1 MFSNLYKA
9 GFVHLGEDARVIDM
23 NAILEK
29 RLKEEA
35 ERRSRQPEHEL
46 VAAQDGFTEG
56 LNAEKVDVLL
66 EPDAEA
72 TSLQNAS
79 IQEQEQL
86 RQEIEEARN
95 ELASLQAQIEQEK
108 EQAQLEIDQMKAKAF
123 EEANEQGY
131 QEGYRKGLDSVQEL
145 QKQCEDERLQQEQ
158 EYQKKLEEMEP
169 LMVDT
174 LCDVYS
180 HIFKVEA
187 KEHKEL
193 VLKLLQDTLLKV
205 DGTGSIIVHVA
216 KEDYAYVQEQ
226 KGALLEEAG
235 MQSGSVEIV
244 SDAALARAQCMIETE
259 GGVYDC
265 SLDTELAELKR
276 RLMLLAYQKPGVK
289 QNSTGKAGFGK
300 DFAL

>member
-66 EPDAEA
+66 EPDVEVA
-72 TSLQNAS
+72 SQQNAS

-86 RQEIEEARN
+86 KQEIEEARN
-95 ELASLQAQIEQEK
+95 ELAGLQAQIEQEK

-276 RLMLLAYQKPGVK
+276 RLMLLAYQK
-289 QNSTGKAGFGK
+289 S
-300 DFAL
+300 

>member
-193 VLKLLQDTLLKV
+193 VLKLLQVTLLKV

-276 RLMLLAYQKPGVK
+276 RLMLLAYQKP
-289 QNSTGKAGFGK
+289 
-300 DFAL
+300 

>member
-66 EPDAEA
+66 EPDAEVA
-72 TSLQNAS
+72 SQQNAS

-86 RQEIEEARN
+86 KQEIEEARN
-95 ELASLQAQIEQEK
+95 ELAGLQAQIEQEK
-108 EQAQLEIDQMKAKAF
+108 EQAKLEIDQMKAKAF

-276 RLMLLAYQKPGVK
+276 RLMLLTYQK
-289 QNSTGKAGFGK
+289 S
-300 DFAL
+300 

>member
-72 TSLQNAS
+72 ASLQNAS
-79 IQEQEQL
+79 VQEQEQL

-95 ELASLQAQIEQEK
+95 ELASLQAQLEQEK

-174 LCDVYS
+174 LCDVYC

-276 RLMLLAYQKPGVK
+276 RLMLLAYQK
-289 QNSTGKAGFGK
+289 S
-300 DFAL
+300 

>member
-72 TSLQNAS
+72 ASQQNAS

-86 RQEIEEARN
+86 NQEIEEARN

-276 RLMLLAYQKPGVK
+276 RLMLLAYQK
-289 QNSTGKAGFGK
+289 S
-300 DFAL
+300 

>member
-72 TSLQNAS
+72 ASQQNAS

-86 RQEIEEARN
+86 NQEIEEARN
-95 ELASLQAQIEQEK
+95 ELASLQAQLEQEK
-108 EQAQLEIDQMKAKAF
+108 EQAQLEIDQMKTKAF

-276 RLMLLAYQKPGVK
+276 RLMLLAYQK
-289 QNSTGKAGFGK
+289 S
-300 DFAL
+300 

>member
-72 TSLQNAS
+72 ASQQNAS

-86 RQEIEEARN
+86 NQEIEEARN
-95 ELASLQAQIEQEK
+95 ELASL
-108 EQAQLEIDQMKAKAF
+108 QAQLEIDQMKAKAF

-226 KGALLEEAG
+226 KAALLEEAG

-276 RLMLLAYQKPGVK
+276 RLMLLAYQK
-289 QNSTGKAGFGK
+289 S
-300 DFAL
+300 

>member
-35 ERRSRQPEHEL
+35 ERRSREPEHEL

-72 TSLQNAS
+72 ASQQNAS

-86 RQEIEEARN
+86 KQEIEEARN
-95 ELASLQAQIEQEK
+95 ELAGLQAQIEQEK

-205 DGTGSIIVHVA
+205 DGTGSIIIHVA

-276 RLMLLAYQKPGVK
+276 RLMLLAYQK
-289 QNSTGKAGFGK
+289 S
-300 DFAL
+300 

>member
-66 EPDAEA
+66 EPDAEVA
-72 TSLQNAS
+72 SQQNAS

-86 RQEIEEARN
+86 KQEIEEARN
-95 ELASLQAQIEQEK
+95 ELASLQAQLEQEK

-226 KGALLEEAG
+226 KAALLEEAG

-276 RLMLLAYQKPGVK
+276 RLMLLAYQK
-289 QNSTGKAGFGK
+289 S
-300 DFAL
+300 

>member
-1 MFSNLYKA
+1 MSSNLYKA
-9 GFVHLGEDARVIDM
+9 GFVHLGENARVIDM
-23 NAILEK
+23 NEILEQC
-29 RLKEEA
+29 LKEEA
-35 ERRSRQPEHEL
+35 ERRSREPEL

-56 LNAEKVDVLL
+56 LDADKVDVLL

-72 TSLQNAS
+72 ASRQKAS
-79 IQEQEQL
+79 IQEQEHL
-86 RQEIEEARN
+86 NRELEAARN
-95 ELASLQAQIEQEK
+95 ELASLQTRIEQEK
-108 EQAQLEIDQMKAKAF
+108 EQAQLEIEQMKAKAF

-131 QEGYRKGLDSVQEL
+131 QEGYQKGLDSVQEL
-145 QKQCEDERLQQEQ
+145 QKQCEAERLQQEQ

-169 LMVDT
+169 VMVDT

-187 KEHKEL
+187 REHKEL

-205 DGTGSIIVHVA
+205 DGAGSVIIHVA

-226 KGALLEEAG
+226 KAALLEEAG

-244 SDAALARAQCMIETE
+244 SDATLARAQCMIETE

-276 RLMLLAYQKPGVK
+276 RLILLAYQK
-289 QNSTGKAGFGK
+289 S
-300 DFAL
+300 

>member
-72 TSLQNAS
+72 VSLQNAS

-86 RQEIEEARN
+86 KQEIEEARN
-95 ELASLQAQIEQEK
+95 ELASLQAQLEQEK

-216 KEDYAYVQEQ
+216 KEYYAYVQEQ

-276 RLMLLAYQKPGVK
+276 RLMLLAYQK
-289 QNSTGKAGFGK
+289 S
-300 DFAL
+300 

>member
-66 EPDAEA
+66 EPDVEVA
-72 TSLQNAS
+72 SQQNAS

-86 RQEIEEARN
+86 KQEIEEARN
-95 ELASLQAQIEQEK
+95 ELAGLQAQIEQEK

-226 KGALLEEAG
+226 KAALLEEAG

-276 RLMLLAYQKPGVK
+276 RLMLLAYQK
-289 QNSTGKAGFGK
+289 S
-300 DFAL
+300 

>member
-1 MFSNLYKA
+1 MFSTLYKA

-72 TSLQNAS
+72 ASLQNAS

-86 RQEIEEARN
+86 KQEIEEARN

-131 QEGYRKGLDSVQEL
+131 QEGYRKGLDSAQEL

-276 RLMLLAYQKPGVK
+276 RLMLLAYQK
-289 QNSTGKAGFGK
+289 S
-300 DFAL
+300 

>member
-35 ERRSRQPEHEL
+35 ERRSREPEHEL

-72 TSLQNAS
+72 ASQQNAS

-86 RQEIEEARN
+86 KQEIEEARN
-95 ELASLQAQIEQEK
+95 ELAGLQAQIEQEK

-276 RLMLLAYQKPGVK
+276 RLMLLAYQK
-289 QNSTGKAGFGK
+289 S
-300 DFAL
+300 

>member
-1 MFSNLYKA
+1 MSSNLYKA
-9 GFVHLGEDARVIDM
+9 GFIHLGESARIIDM
-23 NAILEK
+23 NEILEQH
-29 RLKEEA
+29 LKEEA
-35 ERRSRQPEHEL
+35 QRRSREPEL

-56 LNAEKVDVLL
+56 LDAEKVDVLL
-66 EPDAEA
+66 EPDAETA
-72 TSLQNAS
+72 SMQNAS

-86 RQEIEEARN
+86 NREVEAARN
-95 ELASLQAQIEQEK
+95 ELAGLQARIEQEK
-108 EQAQLEIDQMKAKAF
+108 EQAQLEIEQMKAKAF
-123 EEANEQGY
+123 EEADEQGY

-145 QKQCEDERLQQEQ
+145 QKQCEAERLQQEQ
-158 EYQKKLEEMEP
+158 EYQKRLQEMEP
-169 LMVDT
+169 VMVDT

-205 DGTGSIIVHVA
+205 DSTGSIMIHVA

-226 KGALLEEAG
+226 KAALLEGAG

-244 SDAALARAQCMIETE
+244 SDATLARAQCMIETE

-276 RLMLLAYQKPGVK
+276 RLMLLAYQK
-289 QNSTGKAGFGK
+289 S
-300 DFAL
+300 

>member
-72 TSLQNAS
+72 ACLQNAS
-79 IQEQEQL
+79 VQEQEQL
-86 RQEIEEARN
+86 KQKIEEARN
-95 ELASLQAQIEQEK
+95 ELAGLQAQIEQEK

-276 RLMLLAYQKPGVK
+276 RLMLLAYQK
-289 QNSTGKAGFGK
+289 S
-300 DFAL
+300 

>member
-72 TSLQNAS
+72 ASQQNAS

-86 RQEIEEARN
+86 NQEIEEARN
-95 ELASLQAQIEQEK
+95 ELASLQAQLEQEK

-226 KGALLEEAG
+226 KAALLEEAG

-276 RLMLLAYQKPGVK
+276 RLMLLAYQKP
-289 QNSTGKAGFGK
+289 
-300 DFAL
+300 

>member
-1 MFSNLYKA
+1 MSSNLYKA
-9 GFVHLGEDARVIDM
+9 GFIHLGESARVIDM
-23 NAILEK
+23 YEIMEQ

-35 ERRSRQPEHEL
+35 QRRSREPEHEL

-72 TSLQNAS
+72 ASQQNAS

-86 RQEIEEARN
+86 KQEIEEARN
-95 ELASLQAQIEQEK
+95 ELAGLQAQIEQEK

-276 RLMLLAYQKPGVK
+276 RLMLLAYQK
-289 QNSTGKAGFGK
+289 S
-300 DFAL
+300 

>member
-9 GFVHLGEDARVIDM
+9 SFVHLGEDARVIDM

-35 ERRSRQPEHEL
+35 QRRSREPEHEL

-72 TSLQNAS
+72 ASQQNAS

-86 RQEIEEARN
+86 KQKIEEARN
-95 ELASLQAQIEQEK
+95 ELAGLQAQIEQEK

-276 RLMLLAYQKPGVK
+276 RLMLLAYQK
-289 QNSTGKAGFGK
+289 S
-300 DFAL
+300 

>member
-46 VAAQDGFTEG
+46 VAAQGGFTEG

-72 TSLQNAS
+72 ASQQNAS

-86 RQEIEEARN
+86 NQEIEEARN
-95 ELASLQAQIEQEK
+95 ELASLQAQLEQEK

-226 KGALLEEAG
+226 KAALLEEAG

-276 RLMLLAYQKPGVK
+276 RLMLLAYQK
-289 QNSTGKAGFGK
+289 S
-300 DFAL
+300 

>member
-72 TSLQNAS
+72 TSQQNAS

-86 RQEIEEARN
+86 NQEIEEARN
-95 ELASLQAQIEQEK
+95 ELASLQAQLEQEK

-276 RLMLLAYQKPGVK
+276 RLMLLAYQK
-289 QNSTGKAGFGK
+289 S
-300 DFAL
+300 

>member
-1 MFSNLYKA
+1 MTRSLFSNLYKV

-72 TSLQNAS
+72 ASQQNAS

-86 RQEIEEARN
+86 KQEIEEARN
-95 ELASLQAQIEQEK
+95 ELAGLQAQIEQEK

-276 RLMLLAYQKPGVK
+276 RLMLLAYQK
-289 QNSTGKAGFGK
+289 S
-300 DFAL
+300 

>member
-66 EPDAEA
+66 EPDAEVA
-72 TSLQNAS
+72 SQQNAS

-86 RQEIEEARN
+86 KQEIGEARN
-95 ELASLQAQIEQEK
+95 ELAGLQAQIEQEK

-276 RLMLLAYQKPGVK
+276 RLMLLAYQK
-289 QNSTGKAGFGK
+289 S
-300 DFAL
+300 

>member
-1 MFSNLYKA
+1 MSSNLYKA
-9 GFVHLGEDARVIDM
+9 GFIHLGESARVIDM
-23 NAILEK
+23 NEILEQ

-35 ERRSRQPEHEL
+35 QRRSRQPEREL

-56 LNAEKVDVLL
+56 LDAEKVDVLL

-72 TSLQNAS
+72 ASTQNAS

-86 RQEIEEARN
+86 NREIEAARN
-95 ELASLQAQIEQEK
+95 ELAGLQAQIEQEK
-108 EQAQLEIDQMKAKAF
+108 EQAQLEIEQMKAKTF

-131 QEGYRKGLDSVQEL
+131 QEGYRKGMDSVQEL
-145 QKQCEDERLQQEQ
+145 QKQYEAERLQQEQ

-169 LMVDT
+169 MMVDT

-205 DGTGSIIVHVA
+205 DSTGSIMIHVA

-226 KGALLEEAG
+226 KAALLEEAG

-244 SDAALARAQCMIETE
+244 SDATLARAQCMIETE

-276 RLMLLAYQKPGVK
+276 RLMLLAYQK
-289 QNSTGKAGFGK
+289 S
-300 DFAL
+300 

>member
-72 TSLQNAS
+72 ASLQNAS

-86 RQEIEEARN
+86 KQEIEEARN
-95 ELASLQAQIEQEK
+95 ELAGLQAQIEQEK

-276 RLMLLAYQKPGVK
+276 RLMLLAYQK
-289 QNSTGKAGFGK
+289 S
-300 DFAL
+300 

>member
-35 ERRSRQPEHEL
+35 ERRSRQPKHEL

-72 TSLQNAS
+72 ASLQNAS

-226 KGALLEEAG
+226 KAALLEEAG

-276 RLMLLAYQKPGVK
+276 RLMLLAYQK
-289 QNSTGKAGFGK
+289 S
-300 DFAL
+300 

>member
-66 EPDAEA
+66 EPDEEA
-72 TSLQNAS
+72 ASLQNAS

-86 RQEIEEARN
+86 KQEIEEARN

-226 KGALLEEAG
+226 KAALLEEAG

-276 RLMLLAYQKPGVK
+276 RLMLLAYQK
-289 QNSTGKAGFGK
+289 S
-300 DFAL
+300 

>member
-72 TSLQNAS
+72 ASQQKAS

-86 RQEIEEARN
+86 NQEIEEARN
-95 ELASLQAQIEQEK
+95 ELASLQAQLEQEK

-158 EYQKKLEEMEP
+158 EYQKKLEDMEP
-169 LMVDT
+169 RRVDT
-174 LCDVYS
+174 WCDVSS

-226 KGALLEEAG
+226 KAALLEEAG

-276 RLMLLAYQKPGVK
+276 RLMLLAYQKP
-289 QNSTGKAGFGK
+289 
-300 DFAL
+300 

>member
-1 MFSNLYKA
+1 LFSNLYKA

-72 TSLQNAS
+72 ASQQNAS

-86 RQEIEEARN
+86 NQEIEEARN
-95 ELASLQAQIEQEK
+95 ELASLQAQLEQEK

-276 RLMLLAYQKPGVK
+276 RLMLLAYQK
-289 QNSTGKAGFGK
+289 S
-300 DFAL
+300 

>member
-66 EPDAEA
+66 EPDVEVA
-72 TSLQNAS
+72 SQQNAS

-86 RQEIEEARN
+86 KQEIEKARN
-95 ELASLQAQIEQEK
+95 ELAGLQAQIEQEK

-205 DGTGSIIVHVA
+205 DGTGSIIIHVA

-276 RLMLLAYQKPGVK
+276 RLMLLAYQK
-289 QNSTGKAGFGK
+289 S
-300 DFAL
+300 

>member
-66 EPDAEA
+66 EPDEEA
-72 TSLQNAS
+72 ASLQNAS

-86 RQEIEEARN
+86 KQEIEEARN

-205 DGTGSIIVHVA
+205 DGTGSVIVHVA

-276 RLMLLAYQKPGVK
+276 RLMLLAYQK
-289 QNSTGKAGFGK
+289 S
-300 DFAL
+300 

>member
-72 TSLQNAS
+72 TSQQNAS

-86 RQEIEEARN
+86 KQEIEEARN
-95 ELASLQAQIEQEK
+95 ELAGLQAQIEQEK

-276 RLMLLAYQKPGVK
+276 RLMLLAYQK
-289 QNSTGKAGFGK
+289 S
-300 DFAL
+300 

>member
-1 MFSNLYKA
+1 MSSNLYKA
-9 GFVHLGEDARVIDM
+9 GFIHLGESTRIIDM
-23 NAILEK
+23 NEILEQ

-35 ERRSRQPEHEL
+35 QRRSREPEL

-56 LNAEKVDVLL
+56 LDAEKVDVLL
-66 EPDAEA
+66 EPDAETA
-72 TSLQNAS
+72 SMQNAS

-86 RQEIEEARN
+86 NREVEAARN
-95 ELASLQAQIEQEK
+95 ELAGLQARIEQEK

-145 QKQCEDERLQQEQ
+145 QKQCEAERLQQEQ
-158 EYQKKLEEMEP
+158 EYQKRLQEMEP
-169 LMVDT
+169 VMVDT

-205 DGTGSIIVHVA
+205 DSTGSIMIHVA

-226 KGALLEEAG
+226 KAALLEGAG

-244 SDAALARAQCMIETE
+244 SDATLARAQCMIETE

-276 RLMLLAYQKPGVK
+276 RLMLLAYQK
-289 QNSTGKAGFGK
+289 S
-300 DFAL
+300 

>member
-72 TSLQNAS
+72 ASQQNAS

-86 RQEIEEARN
+86 NQEIEEARN
-95 ELASLQAQIEQEK
+95 ELASLQAQLEQEK
-108 EQAQLEIDQMKAKAF
+108 EQAQLEIDQMKDKAF

-276 RLMLLAYQKPGVK
+276 RLMLLAYQKP
-289 QNSTGKAGFGK
+289 
-300 DFAL
+300 

>member
-35 ERRSRQPEHEL
+35 QRRSREPEHEL

-72 TSLQNAS
+72 ASQQNAS

-86 RQEIEEARN
+86 KQKIEEARN
-95 ELASLQAQIEQEK
+95 ELAGLQAQIEQEK

-180 HIFKVEA
+180 HIFKVEE

-226 KGALLEEAG
+226 KAALLEEAG
-235 MQSGSVEIV
+235 MQSSSVEIV
-244 SDAALARAQCMIETE
+244 SDATLARAQCMIETE

-276 RLMLLAYQKPGVK
+276 RLMLLAYQK
-289 QNSTGKAGFGK
+289 S
-300 DFAL
+300 

>member
-1 MFSNLYKA
+1 LSSNLYKA
-9 GFVHLGEDARVIDM
+9 GFIHLGESARVIDM
-23 NAILEK
+23 YEIMEQ

-35 ERRSRQPEHEL
+35 QRRSREPEHEL

-72 TSLQNAS
+72 ASQQNAS

-86 RQEIEEARN
+86 KQEIEEARN
-95 ELASLQAQIEQEK
+95 ELAGLQAQIEQEK

-276 RLMLLAYQKPGVK
+276 RLMLLAYQK
-289 QNSTGKAGFGK
+289 S
-300 DFAL
+300 

>member
-1 MFSNLYKA
+1 MSSNLYKA
-9 GFVHLGEDARVIDM
+9 GFVHLGENARVIDM
-23 NAILEK
+23 NEILEQC
-29 RLKEEA
+29 LKEEA
-35 ERRSRQPEHEL
+35 ERRSREPEL

-56 LNAEKVDVLL
+56 LDADKVDVLL

-72 TSLQNAS
+72 ASRQNAS
-79 IQEQEQL
+79 IQEQEHL
-86 RQEIEEARN
+86 NRELEAARN
-95 ELASLQAQIEQEK
+95 ELASLQARIEQEK
-108 EQAQLEIDQMKAKAF
+108 EQAQLEIEQMKAKAF

-131 QEGYRKGLDSVQEL
+131 QEGYQKGLDSVQEL
-145 QKQCEDERLQQEQ
+145 QKQCEAERLQQEQ

-169 LMVDT
+169 VMVDT

-187 KEHKEL
+187 REHKEL

-205 DGTGSIIVHVA
+205 DGTGSIIIHVA

-226 KGALLEEAG
+226 KAALLEEAG

-244 SDAALARAQCMIETE
+244 SDATLARAQCMIETE

-276 RLMLLAYQKPGVK
+276 RLMLLAYQK
-289 QNSTGKAGFGK
+289 S
-300 DFAL
+300 

>member
-35 ERRSRQPEHEL
+35 QRRSREPEHEL

-72 TSLQNAS
+72 ASQQNAS

-86 RQEIEEARN
+86 KQKIEEARN
-95 ELASLQAQIEQEK
+95 ELAGLQAQIEQEK
-108 EQAQLEIDQMKAKAF
+108 EQAQLEIDQMKTKAF

-276 RLMLLAYQKPGVK
+276 RLMLLAYQK
-289 QNSTGKAGFGK
+289 S
-300 DFAL
+300 

>member
-72 TSLQNAS
+72 ASLQNAS

-86 RQEIEEARN
+86 KQEIEEARN

-145 QKQCEDERLQQEQ
+145 QRQCEDERLQQEQ

-276 RLMLLAYQKPGVK
+276 RLMLLAYQK
-289 QNSTGKAGFGK
+289 S
-300 DFAL
+300 

>member
-9 GFVHLGEDARVIDM
+9 GFVRLGEDARVIDM

-72 TSLQNAS
+72 ASQQNAS

-86 RQEIEEARN
+86 KQEIEEARN
-95 ELASLQAQIEQEK
+95 ELAGLQAQIEQEK

-276 RLMLLAYQKPGVK
+276 RLMLLAYQK
-289 QNSTGKAGFGK
+289 S
-300 DFAL
+300 